1 MAGGHRALHNLT
13 VIVDRNGLQQGAG
26 TEETS
31 RLEPLA
37 DKSRAFGWAVA
48 EVDGHDLGALLDLFE
63 NLPLESGKPNF
74 VIARTH
80 KGYPISFMRDR
91 VEWHHKV
98 PSAEQLQAALEEL
111 G

>member
-1 MAGGHRALHNLT
+1 
-13 VIVDRNGLQQGAG
+13 
-26 TEETS
+26 
-31 RLEPLA
+31 LA